1 MSTSFMIIATLLVVL
16 LTVFFT
22 MLFLHFYN
30 KEKDRVITYEQHI
43 DIVGELVWKYE
54 RKYLALK
61 VLLICIVVSL
71 VALSLSALS
80 IALDIQASI
89 FIHLVTV
96 GVLTYSSYLTYL
108 NRDALVQVTQVVE

>member
-1 MSTSFMIIATLLVVL
+1 MSTSFMIITTLVVIL

-30 KEKDRVITYEQHI
+30 KGKDRVITYEQHI
-43 DIVGELVWKYE
+43 DIVDDLVWKYE
-54 RKYLALK
+54 RKYMALK
-61 VLLICIVVSL
+61 VLLICAVVSL

-80 IALDIQASI
+80 IALNMQASI
-89 FIHLVTV
+89 FIHIVTI
-96 GVLTYSSYLTYL
+96 GVLIYSSYLTYL